1 MLFLCNLSTKYTT
14 FVPKIS
20 QLKSKVT
27 YFYVFL
33 VLAISLLS
41 ACSTSKYV
49 PQGSYLLTSVEIRS
63 DEKSFDGSQLFPY
76 IRQKANSKWF
86 SLFKIPMGTYTLA
99 GKDSTKWI
107 NRTLKRI
114 GERPVVFDTLTA
126 RLTMDDLRQAMI
138 NQGYLHASVTL
149 DTIVRGHSLKAVYM
163 LHPRAQYRF
172 GHISYDIQDP
182 AIRQL
187 LVDDDSISRQQHRKS
202 ASALCEGSPFTIKA
216 LEGERDRLTAL
227 LQNSGYYK
235 FHKDFISFT
244 ADSSFDSRSV
254 GIVLHLKKYQANS
267 DARPTDHPRFVIR
280 SVQYSDGALGKAQL
294 RRNVLE
300 NNTAI
305 TAGRPFS
312 NTDLQKTYSNFSRL
326 QAVKYTN
333 ILFNEVPDSNLLDCH
348 LQLSMNKK
356 STIAFQPE
364 GTNTAGDLGAAAS
377 LIYENRNLLRG
388 SELLSVQLRGAFEAI
403 TGLEGYND
411 EDYIE
416 YGVQAKLQFPEFL
429 APFLSRSFRRQ
440 SNATSELSLAW
451 DMQNRPEFHRR
462 VLSAGWR
469 YRWADPGHNTRY
481 RFDLLDLNYVYMPW
495 ISATFKE
502 DYLDDVSNRNAIL
515 RYNYEN
521 LFILRMGVG
530 FSYNNGVNALKMNFE
545 SGGGLL
551 RALSPLMGLKKNEN
565 GQYTLFNH
573 IPYAQ
578 YLKFDFDYTRI
589 QQFDARNMLAFH
601 AAFGMAYPYANST
614 VLPFEKRYFS
624 GGANSVRGWSVRELG
639 PGSYRGKDGRI
650 DFINQTGDMKL
661 DLSAEY
667 RTFLF
672 WKFNGAAFIDAGNIW
687 TLRNYADQPG
697 GQFRF
702 DEFYKQIA
710 VSYGL
715 GLRINFGYF
724 ILRFDGGM
732 KAINPAWT
740 TQQEHWA
747 IFHPKFSRDFTF
759 HFAVGM
765 PF

>member
-1 MLFLCNLSTKYTT
+1 MLFLCNLSIKYTT

-126 RLTMDDLRQAMI
+126 RLTMDDLRQTMI

-149 DTIVRGHSLKAVYM
+149 DTIVRGHFLKAVYM

-182 AIRQL
+182 AIRK
-187 LVDDDSISRQQHRKS
+187 LVDGDDSISRQQHKKS
-202 ASALCEGSPFTIKA
+202 ASVLRDGAPFTIKA
-216 LEGERDRLTAL
+216 LETERDRLTAL

-244 ADSSFDSRSV
+244 ADSSSDSRSV
-254 GIVLHLKKYQANS
+254 GIVLHLKRYQANS
-267 DARPTDHPRFVIR
+267 DARPTDHPRYVIR
-280 SVQYSDGALGKAQL
+280 SVQYTDGDLGSARL
-294 RRNVLE
+294 RKSVLE
-300 NNTAI
+300 NNTVI

-348 LQLSMNKK
+348 IQLSMNKK

>member
-182 AIRQL
+182 AIRK
-187 LVDDDSISRQQHRKS
+187 LVDGDDSISRQQHKKS
-202 ASALCEGSPFTIKA
+202 ASVLRDGAPFTIKA
-216 LEGERDRLTAL
+216 LETERDRLTAL

-244 ADSSFDSRSV
+244 ADSSSDSRSV
-254 GIVLHLKKYQANS
+254 GIVLHLKRYQANS
-267 DARPTDHPRFVIR
+267 DARPTDHPRYVIR
-280 SVQYSDGALGKAQL
+280 SVQYTDGDLGSARL
-294 RRNVLE
+294 RKSVLE
-300 NNTAI
+300 NNTVI

-348 LQLSMNKK
+348 IQLSMNKK

-416 YGVQAKLQFPEFL
+416 YGVQAELQFPEFL

-732 KAINPAWT
+732 KAINPGWT

>member
-187 LVDDDSISRQQHRKS
+187 LVDDDSISLQQHRKS

-244 ADSSFDSRSV
+244 ADSSSDSRSV

-348 LQLSMNKK
+348 IQLSMNKR

-440 SNATSELSLAW
+440 SSATSELSLAW